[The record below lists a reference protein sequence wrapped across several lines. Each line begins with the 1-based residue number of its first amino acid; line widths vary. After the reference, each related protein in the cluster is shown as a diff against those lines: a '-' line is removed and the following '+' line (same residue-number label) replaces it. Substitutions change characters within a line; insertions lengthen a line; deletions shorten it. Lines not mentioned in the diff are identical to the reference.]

1 MDVVSLPPGTQI
13 GNYKILKA
21 QGQGGF
27 GITYIAWDRG
37 LERNVVLK
45 ECFPATICRRTDTG
59 GLVPLQE
66 HLEDMYVAAMADMR
80 REAMML
86 AKLSHPG
93 IVPVYDVFESQGSL
107 FYVMPWLNGGS
118 LRERMDEA
126 QEAEKSIEP
135 QLAQEWL
142 LDVLDAL
149 VYLHQQGV
157 IHRDLKPDN
166 IVFNA
171 EDKPVL
177 IDFGS
182 ARKYVEHSVSQGEF
196 SWRYA
201 APEHIT
207 GKGEL
212 GPWTDMYSLAT
223 TWYEVLSGCDAED
236 TVRRLQKDELVPLRK
251 LKGARKWPRAMVDSI
266 MRNMSLEPV
275 DRCETAEQW
284 RDWLSKSAQPRGL
297 KAKQRWFSLPR
308 WAWYLLFGVAVAL
321 GRFAAQL
328 YVEAHKSRPMAT
340 DTMLVK
346 MKDGMLMVEKS
357 PDSPDLK
364 PVMFIPKGEE
374 NPSGEQAGTAEPP
387 QATEPGSPAFMEKL
401 YADFCAHHAEAIQA
415 FRERKD
421 ELLRQ
426 RSANVQEFERRL
438 AALKAELLPQIR
450 KTPRPAGA
458 IGKLDEPW
466 LRLKFEVDAQVNELC
481 QEFRDKDQPL
491 LSTLW
496 DELSPIQEI
505 LNDPAA
511 HYPHGSTDELVR
523 LPMLAER
530 LKEEI
535 IGDVRMD
542 ALLLKVPWRDYNHI
556 TDDWFKQSEVDLP
569 EQK

>member
-1 MDVVSLPPGTQI
+1 M
-13 GNYKILKA
+13 
-21 QGQGGF
+21 
-27 GITYIAWDRG
+27 TYIAWDKG

-126 QEAEKSIEP
+126 QAAEKSIDP

-142 LDVLDAL
+142 MALLDAL
-149 VYLHQQGV
+149 VYLHSQGV

-297 KAKQRWFSLPR
+297 RSKQRWFGLPR
-308 WAWYLLFGVAVAL
+308 WAWYLLFGVAVAV

-328 YVEAHKSRPMAT
+328 YVEAHQSKPQGAENLFVEME
-340 DTMLVK
+340 
-346 MKDGMLMVEKS
+346 DGSLMVEKAPNS
-357 PDSPDLK
+357 HDLK
-364 PVMFIPKGEE
+364 PVMFIPKGDKKASEE
-374 NPSGEQAGTAEPP
+374 ESDAAAEATA
-387 QATEPGSPAFMEKL
+387 PGSPAFMEKL
-401 YADFCAHHAEAIQA
+401 FADFCAHHAAAIKS

-458 IGKLDEPW
+458 IGSLDSPW
-466 LRLKFEVDAQVNELC
+466 LRLQAEVDAQVNELC

-491 LSTLW
+491 LSKLW
-496 DELSPIQEI
+496 DEVNPMQEI
-505 LNDPAA
+505 LNEPAA
-511 HYPHGSTDELVR
+511 HYPHGTTDELVR

-530 LKEEI
+530 LKKEI
-535 IGDVRMD
+535 IDDVEVN
-542 ALLLKVPWRDYNHI
+542 ALLLEAPWRDSHHI
-556 TDDWFKQSEVDLP
+556 TADWFKQSGADLA
-569 EQK
+569 EQE

>member
-1 MDVVSLPPGTQI
+1 MDVVSLPPGTLI

-27 GITYIAWDRG
+27 GITYIAWDKG

-59 GLVPLQE
+59 GLVPQQE
-66 HLEDMYVAAMADMR
+66 HLADMYVAAMADMR

-308 WAWYLLFGVAVAL
+308 WAWYLLFGVAVAF

-346 MKDGMLMVEKS
+346 MKDGMLMVEKVPS
-357 PDSPDLK
+357 SPDLK

-374 NPSGEQAGTAEPP
+374 NPSGEQAGTADPP
-387 QATEPGSPAFMEKL
+387 QATEPGCPAFMEKL
-401 YADFCAHHAEAIQA
+401 YADFCAHHAEAIQV

-426 RSANVQEFERRL
+426 RSANVQEFERRV

-458 IGKLDEPW
+458 IGKLDNPW

-556 TDDWFKQSEVDLP
+556 TDDWFKQGGADAP
-569 EQK
+569 EQE

>member
-1 MDVVSLPPGTQI
+1 
-13 GNYKILKA
+13 
-21 QGQGGF
+21 
-27 GITYIAWDRG
+27 
-37 LERNVVLK
+37 
-45 ECFPATICRRTDTG
+45 
-59 GLVPLQE
+59 
-66 HLEDMYVAAMADMR
+66 
-80 REAMML
+80 
-86 AKLSHPG
+86 
-93 IVPVYDVFESQGSL
+93 
-107 FYVMPWLNGGS
+107 
-118 LRERMDEA
+118 
-126 QEAEKSIEP
+126 
-135 QLAQEWL
+135 
-142 LDVLDAL
+142 
-149 VYLHQQGV
+149 
-157 IHRDLKPDN
+157 
-166 IVFNA
+166 
-171 EDKPVL
+171 
-177 IDFGS
+177 
-182 ARKYVEHSVSQGEF
+182 
-196 SWRYA
+196 
-201 APEHIT
+201 
-207 GKGEL
+207 
-212 GPWTDMYSLAT
+212 
-223 TWYEVLSGCDAED
+223 
-236 TVRRLQKDELVPLRK
+236 
-251 LKGARKWPRAMVDSI
+251 
-266 MRNMSLEPV
+266 
-275 DRCETAEQW
+275 
-284 RDWLSKSAQPRGL
+284 
-297 KAKQRWFSLPR
+297 
-308 WAWYLLFGVAVAL
+308 
-321 GRFAAQL
+321 
-328 YVEAHKSRPMAT
+328 
-340 DTMLVK
+340 
-346 MKDGMLMVEKS
+346 
-357 PDSPDLK
+357 
-364 PVMFIPKGEE
+364 
-374 NPSGEQAGTAEPP
+374 
-387 QATEPGSPAFMEKL
+387 MEKL

>member
-1 MDVVSLPPGTQI
+1 M
-13 GNYKILKA
+13 
-21 QGQGGF
+21 
-27 GITYIAWDRG
+27 TYIAWDKG

-126 QEAEKSIEP
+126 QAAEKSIDP

-142 LDVLDAL
+142 MALLDAL
-149 VYLHQQGV
+149 VYLHSQGV

-297 KAKQRWFSLPR
+297 RSKQRWFGLPR
-308 WAWYLLFGVAVAL
+308 WAWYLLFGVAVAV

-328 YVEAHKSRPMAT
+328 YVEAHQSKPQGAENLFVEME
-340 DTMLVK
+340 
-346 MKDGMLMVEKS
+346 DGSLMVEKAPNS
-357 PDSPDLK
+357 HDLK
-364 PVMFIPKGEE
+364 PVMFIPKGDKKASEE
-374 NPSGEQAGTAEPP
+374 ESDAAAEATA
-387 QATEPGSPAFMEKL
+387 PGSPAFMEKL
-401 YADFCAHHAEAIQA
+401 FADFCAHHAAAIKS

-458 IGKLDEPW
+458 IGSLDSPW
-466 LRLKFEVDAQVNELC
+466 LRLQSEVDAQVNELC

-491 LSTLW
+491 LSKLW
-496 DELSPIQEI
+496 DEVNPMQEI
-505 LNDPAA
+505 LNEPAA
-511 HYPHGSTDELVR
+511 HYPHGTTDELVR

-530 LKEEI
+530 LKKEI
-535 IGDVRMD
+535 IDDVEVN
-542 ALLLKVPWRDYNHI
+542 ALLLEAPWRDSHHI
-556 TDDWFKQSEVDLP
+556 TADWFKQSGADLA
-569 EQK
+569 EQE